1 MAAQTEEPISD
12 FTFHASEQVCN
23 LARARGYNVVL
34 SGMGGDE
41 AFAGYPRYLLV
52 HLLGNRSP
60 LGIALSRTCT
70 LLRRIKRFDKKADR
84 RRSCLEEEDF
94 ALAYCRTLGY
104 LSSEELSALVP
115 DYARRKDQF
124 IQKLHHCQGD
134 TAGGSRLKRAM
145 RLDYY
150 GFLAHN
156 LTVADRSSMA
166 VSVDMRV
173 PLLDHTVY
181 AAATALPDGVLI
193 KRGRLK
199 SVLKDLLLKVLDR
212 DLVERPKTGFNP
224 PLDGFINSLGEQTVR
239 DLLLHGPHLAHINR
253 EPLARIIEEHFSMGR
268 NNTTKLWQLLYF
280 RCWVERWQQ
289 A

>member
-1 MAAQTEEPISD
+1 M
-12 FTFHASEQVCN
+12 CN
-23 LARARGYNVVL
+23 LARQRGYKVVL

-60 LGIALSRTCT
+60 VGMALSRTCS
-70 LLRRIKRFDKKADR
+70 LLRRIKRFEKKADR
-84 RRSCLEEEDF
+84 LRSYLEEEDF

-104 LSSEELSALVP
+104 LSTEELTALVP
-115 DYARRKDQF
+115 DYAHRKRGFLRMLHRR
-124 IQKLHHCQGD
+124 QG
-134 TAGGSRLKRAM
+134 ASGASRLKRAM

-166 VSVDMRV
+166 VSVEMRV

-181 AAATALPDGVLI
+181 DVAVALPDRVLI
-193 KRGRLK
+193 RRGRLK
-199 SVLKDLLLKVLDR
+199 AVLKDLLLQVLDR

-224 PLDGFINSLGEQTVR
+224 PLDGVIDSIGESTVR
-239 DLLLHGPHLAHINR
+239 DLLLDGPHLSYINR
-253 EPLARIIEEHFSMGR
+253 QPLVRIIEEHFRMDR
-268 NNTTKLWQLLYF
+268 NNTAKLWQLLYF